1 MIILIVSVVV
11 AIASQVI
18 VKAKIGTDEGANM
31 VAMGATDLMLG
42 RIWYEAAR
50 INMEF
55 DRYTWIGKLT
65 GHEMFYYCMLYG
77 GLIIAIAGVVTII
90 AGFYWKISKNTD
102 KDEGNVKIV
111 RKVPEKK
118 EEPLVQATTSYTA
131 TSKIPAWKQVEI
143 ENTNK

>member
-1 MIILIVSVVV
+1 MLIMIVSVVV
-11 AIASQVI
+11 AIALQVI

-65 GHEMFYYCMLYG
+65 GHEMFYYFMLYG
-77 GLIIAIAGVVTII
+77 GLIISIVGAVTIM
-90 AGFYWKISKNTD
+90 AGFYWKISKNSD
-102 KDEGNVKIV
+102 KDEVNAKIA
-111 RKVPEKK
+111 RQVPEKK

-131 TSKIPAWKQVEI
+131 TSKIPAWKQVEM
-143 ENTNK
+143 ENKNK